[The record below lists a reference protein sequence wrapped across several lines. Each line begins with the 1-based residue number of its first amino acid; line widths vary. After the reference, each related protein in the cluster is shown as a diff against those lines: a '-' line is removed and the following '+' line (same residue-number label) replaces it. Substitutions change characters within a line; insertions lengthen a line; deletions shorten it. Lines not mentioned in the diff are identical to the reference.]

1 MTEPSS
7 KEWSER
13 RQLDELL
20 RRRRTSGC
28 TDPAAIEKSER
39 PDFILSITTGY
50 VGVEVIF
57 GKLSWRA

>member
-20 RRRRTSGC
+20 RRRRTLDVQIQPPSRNRS
-28 TDPAAIEKSER
+28 DP
-39 PDFILSITTGY
+39 ILSY
-50 VGVEVIF
+50 
-57 GKLSWRA
+57 LSLPATWVWK